1 MSSSFSKIEGCPR
14 SDISAYIDGELSPSE
29 ELELEMHLAACAVCT
44 HDLNDQKVFLSALNS
59 TLLEEDEVDLP
70 KNFTK
75 IIVTNAESSVSGLRR
90 PNERFNAVF
99 ICGALFLFVL
109 FALGSEAGALFD
121 SAGKVFDQVLTVAG
135 AAGHILYSLV
145 IGITLV
151 LKSVSSQ
158 VVSSSEIAFAVLV
171 FVFLLSLAA
180 LSRLMFRYDR
190 AS

>member
-1 MSSSFSKIEGCPR
+1 MNSNFSKLEGCPR
-14 SDISAYIDGELSPSE
+14 PDISAYIDGELSPAE
-29 ELELEMHLAACAVCT
+29 ELELEMHLTACEVCT
-44 HDLNDQKVFLSALNS
+44 HDLNEQKIFLSALNS
-59 TLLEEDEVDLP
+59 TLLGEEEVDLP

-99 ICGALFLFVL
+99 ICGALLLFVL
-109 FALGSEAGALFD
+109 FALGSEAGILFD
-121 SAGKVFDQVLTVAG
+121 NAAKLFDQAAAVIGL
-135 AAGHILYSLV
+135 AGHILYSLV
-145 IGITLV
+145 IGITLI

-158 VVSSSEIAFAVLV
+158 IVSSSDLAFAFMAFV
-171 FVFLLSLAA
+171 FVVSLIA